1 MYLCPQKETF
11 RIITKLSFMERQ
23 RENFLMTRNVNHSV
37 TVGLAALALCSVSAN
52 LMAAVNNP
60 EIAREVILPQNESL
74 IGYVYDQDKNPLPGV
89 TVKVEGTQIVTVTD
103 DEGRYSFSQPIKRGA
118 NVKFSMLGFKTKR
131 VVYKGQSAIS
141 PMLEPSAT
149 SVGEVV
155 VVARSNIN
163 AIDLRAKSGVVENVD
178 MKRVEAKPMIDM
190 ALALQGAV
198 PGLVVTNTGDLGSA
212 PKIRLRGNSSLRQ
225 GNATNEPLYVMDGQI
240 ISAETFYNLNPS
252 DIKGMKVLKDATA
265 CALYGVKAA
274 NGVIEITSQRGHSG
288 APLINYSTNMG
299 VTTRGRRGL
308 KMMSSAE
315 KLELERLIGNVETP
329 GYRYSEDYYRKYF
342 ADNPNLA
349 SMIADGQNKL
359 DSLRN
364 INTDWFNELLRN
376 SFYQRHNLSLR
387 GGNERTTYFLSAN
400 YSYQG
405 GRIEGNDKQRMGIR
419 LNVDQ
424 KLGKIGYAMLGVT
437 GSYSKTNTP
446 NGTSSDPS
454 SLIYELN
461 PYEQKTGKLWS
472 YPGQTY
478 KDLMNQY
485 SAESTDKEFGVN
497 GNITL
502 NLLPGLDVA
511 AVAGIDFVLDE
522 SHQFTPSTAYS
533 ETHSGVPEVAR
544 GIYSKSKNTTTNISA
559 NVRATYTRTFNE
571 IHDLTFSAN
580 MDYYDTNIDNLSTT
594 GYGVGT
600 LNSAAAINQSLT
612 GSRRVKMSAPR
623 DKNRQLGIGGVLGYS
638 LLSTYDLYAT
648 YKADASSV
656 LPSDKRWN
664 KAWAVGLGWTPSN
677 YAFLKDNKVIS
688 RLNFKGS
695 YGITANLN
703 GVSASTTTGTFSYS
717 TNTYEDQRV
726 LELISL
732 YNKDLKPEQNKS
744 VDLGM
749 SMDLFNRITLDVNY
763 YNRRTEQALLDVPI
777 PTSVGYST
785 LKRNIGVLENRGI
798 ELGLSAKIIDTYDC
812 RLSIGANLAYNDNK
826 VLDLYYADKIYTTED
841 ALVPDY
847 EVGKSYDMLYGPTS
861 LGINP
866 LTGYPVFLLP
876 DGTEKQATE
885 ALTKDD
891 VVALGH
897 LTPPYSGTFNL
908 SFSYKSFDFDMD
920 FYYVHGGIQRFNYSY
935 VRDKDNVNKNAV
947 AGQTDKM
954 WFKQGDENKTYWTPF
969 YTSSTAE
976 DNIALYPNSRT
987 VGKSDYLRL
996 SMVSMRYRLPAA
1008 TLHKIL
1014 PFMQYATVGFQ
1025 ASNLFTWTSYKE
1037 SDPESGTLAGTTQP
1051 IYTFNLNLT
1060 F

>member
-1 MYLCPQKETF
+1 
-11 RIITKLSFMERQ
+11 
-23 RENFLMTRNVNHSV
+23 
-37 TVGLAALALCSVSAN
+37 
-52 LMAAVNNP
+52 
-60 EIAREVILPQNESL
+60 
-74 IGYVYDQDKNPLPGV
+74 
-89 TVKVEGTQIVTVTD
+89 
-103 DEGRYSFSQPIKRGA
+103 
-118 NVKFSMLGFKTKR
+118 
-131 VVYKGQSAIS
+131 
-141 PMLEPSAT
+141 
-149 SVGEVV
+149 
-155 VVARSNIN
+155 
-163 AIDLRAKSGVVENVD
+163 
-178 MKRVEAKPMIDM
+178 
-190 ALALQGAV
+190 
-198 PGLVVTNTGDLGSA
+198 
-212 PKIRLRGNSSLRQ
+212 
-225 GNATNEPLYVMDGQI
+225 
-240 ISAETFYNLNPS
+240 
-252 DIKGMKVLKDATA
+252 
-265 CALYGVKAA
+265 
-274 NGVIEITSQRGHSG
+274 
-288 APLINYSTNMG
+288 
-299 VTTRGRRGL
+299 
-308 KMMSSAE
+308 
-315 KLELERLIGNVETP
+315 
-329 GYRYSEDYYRKYF
+329 
-342 ADNPNLA
+342 
-349 SMIADGQNKL
+349 
-359 DSLRN
+359 
-364 INTDWFNELLRN
+364 
-376 SFYQRHNLSLR
+376 
-387 GGNERTTYFLSAN
+387 
-400 YSYQG
+400 
-405 GRIEGNDKQRMGIR
+405 
-419 LNVDQ
+419 
-424 KLGKIGYAMLGVT
+424 
-437 GSYSKTNTP
+437 
-446 NGTSSDPS
+446 
-454 SLIYELN
+454 
-461 PYEQKTGKLWS
+461 
-472 YPGQTY
+472 
-478 KDLMNQY
+478 
-485 SAESTDKEFGVN
+485 
-497 GNITL
+497 
-502 NLLPGLDVA
+502 
-511 AVAGIDFVLDE
+511 
-522 SHQFTPSTAYS
+522 
-533 ETHSGVPEVAR
+533 
-544 GIYSKSKNTTTNISA
+544 
-559 NVRATYTRTFNE
+559 
-571 IHDLTFSAN
+571 
-580 MDYYDTNIDNLSTT
+580 
-594 GYGVGT
+594 
-600 LNSAAAINQSLT
+600 
-612 GSRRVKMSAPR
+612 MSAPR

-703 GVSASTTTGTFSYS
+703 GVSVSTTTGTFSYS

-947 AGQTDKM
+947 AGQTEKM